1 MKADTFYYGLSLEYY
16 RTGESNI
23 TFCVRGTAD
32 YSENYYDVEVEAY
45 EDEKGNVW
53 VEGTD
58 ANGYEYNNLV
68 RSVITEL
75 SHYKSL
81 IF

>member
-23 TFCVRGTAD
+23 TFCVQGTAN

-45 EDEKGNVW
+45 EDENGNVL

-58 ANGYEYNNLV
+58 ANGYEYSNLV
-68 RSVITEL
+68 RKVITEL
-75 SHYKSL
+75 SHYNSI

>member
-1 MKADTFYYGLSLEYY
+1 MKATTTYYGLSLEYY

-23 TFCVRGTAD
+23 TFCVQGTAD
-32 YSENYYDVEVEAY
+32 YGENYYDVEVEAY
-45 EDEKGNVW
+45 QDENGNVL

-58 ANGYEYNNLV
+58 ANGYEYGNLV

-75 SHYKSL
+75 SHYKNL
-81 IF
+81 VF